1 MKILFLSHDASRT
14 GAPIVLLNLIRWF
27 KENSSIPFEILLKNG
42 GELEDAFSQLGRCT
56 IYNDERAHSK
66 QNRLESII
74 SKWVPLGIRKTS
86 LLNAYKNSD
95 VRLVYS
101 NTITNGDLL
110 EQLSLLKCKV
120 ITHVHELENYIHI
133 CGEDNL
139 NKVKKHTNFYI
150 APSHAVK
157 DNLVLN

>member
-1 MKILFLSHDASRT
+1 KS
-14 GAPIVLLNLIRWF
+14 
-27 KENSSIPFEILLKNG
+27 
-42 GELEDAFSQLGRCT
+42 
-56 IYNDERAHSK
+56 
-66 QNRLESII
+66 
-74 SKWVPLGIRKTS
+74 S

-110 EQLSLLKCKV
+110 EQLSLLKCKF

-157 DNLVLN
+157 DNLVLNHGIADSKITVVYEFLGEGILGHLNVSRSKAQVLDELSIPQGSFVVGACGTADWRKSPDLFVQLAGCAKRKYPSAPLYF